1 MRTHKNKRRRIS
13 LNAEIN
19 VVPYIDVMMVLLVIF
34 MVTAPLLTQGV
45 EVDLPKAVSDPVDIE
60 DNTEPLIVSVSNN
73 GSYYLELGENN
84 RQPITLERVGVQVS
98 KILKRVPTTQVLIR
112 GDKNVDYGVVVA
124 LMSILQQAGAESVG
138 LVSEI
143 P

>member
-1 MRTHKNKRRRIS
+1 VYRSKKPGRK

-45 EVDLPKAVSDPVDIE
+45 AIDLPQALSNPLDVDK
-60 DNTEPLIVSVSNN
+60 NREPLIVSVTKQ
-73 GSYYLELGENN
+73 GDYYLELGENN
-84 RQPITLERVGVQVS
+84 QQPVSLARIKLQVS
-98 KILKRVPTTQVLIR
+98 KIMQQQPDTTVLLK
-112 GDKNVDYGVVVA
+112 GDRDVDYGKIMQ
-124 LMSILQQAGAESVG
+124 LMTILQQAGVPDVG
-138 LVSEI
+138 LVSEV